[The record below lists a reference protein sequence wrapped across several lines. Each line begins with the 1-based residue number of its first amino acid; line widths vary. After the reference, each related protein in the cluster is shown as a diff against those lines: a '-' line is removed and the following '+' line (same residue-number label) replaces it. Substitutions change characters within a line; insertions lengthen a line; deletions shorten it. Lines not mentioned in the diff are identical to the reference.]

1 MGMSSQFLI
10 VDDSAAERH
19 LLRSLLQDLGHE
31 VDICETT
38 EGALDKIAKNGY
50 SAVFLDI
57 VLPNQDGYKF
67 LRALRSNE
75 QTSKQYV
82 IFCSTKRT
90 KIEIEYGIKRAGADD
105 YLPKPVN
112 RELLE
117 EILLKV
123 K

>member
-1 MGMSSQFLI
+1 MGMTSQFLI

-31 VDICETT
+31 VDICENT
-38 EGALDKIAKNGY
+38 EGALDKIAKNRY

-57 VLPNQDGYKF
+57 VLPDQDGYKF
-67 LRALRSNE
+67 LRSLRANE
-75 QTSKQYV
+75 ETSKQYV

-90 KIEIEYGIKRAGADD
+90 KLEIEYGMKRAGADD

-117 EILLKV
+117 GVLQKV